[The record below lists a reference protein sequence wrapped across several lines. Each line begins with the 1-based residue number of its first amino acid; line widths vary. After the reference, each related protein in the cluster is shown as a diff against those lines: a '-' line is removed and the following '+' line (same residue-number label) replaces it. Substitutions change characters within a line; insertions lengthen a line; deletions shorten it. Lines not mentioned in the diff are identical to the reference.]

1 MDAGERNEIL
11 AVLRER
17 IVAVQEKSDEAHKRL
32 AEDLRIV
39 RDRTHDLA
47 GKMARTEADA
57 EYTKRMLKVLE
68 TSDPLL
74 LSQAV
79 DRLNAT
85 ITRHDRILIGPDP
98 EKLGG
103 LMGTTLRLEGV
114 VDGLVRTHKIAARLL
129 GVLLAP
135 PSILAIVKLHAWFFL
150 GKTLP

>member
-1 MDAGERNEIL
+1 VDAGERNEIL

-17 IVAVQEKSDEAHKRL
+17 LAAVQEKSDEAHKRL

-57 EYTKRMLKVLE
+57 EYTKRMLRVLE
-68 TSDPLL
+68 TSDPVM

-85 ITRHDRILIGPDP
+85 ITRHDRILVGPDP

-103 LMGTTLRLEGV
+103 LMGTTVRLEGQV
-114 VDGLVRTHKIAARLL
+114 TGLVRTHRIAI
-129 GVLLAP
+129 GVLATIFAP
-135 PSILAIVKLHAWFFL
+135 PSIWAIVKLHAWFFL
-150 GKTLP
+150 GKAMP